1 MHKNQKLRYKGYGWI
16 LKMLQSPVVVNSI
29 RFIVFCCISSVILQS
44 FKEMA
49 NYRVTLF
56 AISFLSSLVF
66 TAEYIL
72 RIVSAPCLH
81 PQTTWLKARLKYITS
96 FFGIIDFTA
105 TLPFILLLFFI
116 HSQTANLINLS
127 HILIIFKL
135 VRYTQS
141 FKMMGDVVHS
151 VYKELLTTFM
161 TATIVL
167 CFAAILMYYLERE
180 AQPEKFTDIGEGL
193 WWAFATFATVG
204 YGDIYPVTGMGKIL
218 GAFISLLGIS
228 MIAIIT
234 GLISS
239 AFMNKLREQKGGIN
253 TSGNCPACG
262 KPLDSTHTTTKEHDF
277 K

>member
-1 MHKNQKLRYKGYGWI
+1 MRKNQQLRYKGYRWI
-16 LKMLQSPVVVNSI
+16 QKILQSTVVVNTI
-29 RFIVFCCISSVILQS
+29 RIIVFCCISSVILQS
-44 FKEMA
+44 FREMA
-49 NYRVTLF
+49 GYQITLY
-56 AISFLSSLVF
+56 AITFLSSLVF
-66 TAEYIL
+66 TVEYIL
-72 RIVSAPCLH
+72 RIISAPCLY
-81 PQTTWLKARLKYITS
+81 PYKTGFKARLKYIFS
-96 FFGIIDFTA
+96 FFGIIDLSA

-116 HSQTANLINLS
+116 NTQTANLINLS
-127 HILIIFKL
+127 HIFIIFKL
-135 VRYTQS
+135 VRYTSS

-151 VYKELLTTFM
+151 VYKELLTTLM
-161 TATIVL
+161 TACIVI

-239 AFMNKLREQKGGIN
+239 AFMHKLRENKEGTGA
-253 TSGNCPACG
+253 SGNCPACG
-262 KPLDSTHTTTKEHDF
+262 KPLNDTHTTKKEHDI